1 MLQGATIVFDLDG
14 TMIDT
19 APDLIHATNHTLQL
33 NGLKPVEGRVVQP
46 SVGYG
51 ARAMIRTAME
61 SQGRPSS
68 EDELTR
74 MTEEFV
80 AYYAENLL
88 VDSRPFPG
96 LIDAM
101 DALHNDGALLAVCT
115 NKREAL
121 AKKLLAGLEIAGR
134 FAAIAGRDTFPKCK
148 PDPAHVLETI
158 RLAGGNAKH
167 AAMIGDS
174 SADSLS
180 AQGAGVPF
188 IGVSF
193 GYGESPI
200 EVLKPDAVIH
210 SLADLHLALRDLL
223 CQGEIAST

>member
-1 MLQGATIVFDLDG
+1 MLREATIVFDLDG

-19 APDLIHATNHTLQL
+19 APDLTHATNYTLQL
-33 NGLKPVEGRVVQP
+33 NGMEPVEGRIVQP
-46 SVGYG
+46 AVGYG

-61 SQGRPSS
+61 SQGRAPPD
-68 EDELTR
+68 DELTR

-80 AYYAENLL
+80 AYYAENIL
-88 VDSRPFPG
+88 VDSQPFPG
-96 LIDAM
+96 LIE
-101 DALHNDGALLAVCT
+101 ALDELQNEGALLAVCT

-121 AKKLLAGLEIAGR
+121 AKKLLAGLQIAGR

-148 PDPAHVLETI
+148 PDPSHVLETI
-158 RLAGGNAKH
+158 RLAGGNAER
-167 AAMIGDS
+167 AVMIGDS

-180 AQGAGVPF
+180 AQAAGVPF

-210 SLADLHLALRDLL
+210 SFADLRLALRDLL
-223 CQGEIAST
+223 WKGEIAPS